1 MKKIIYFLILLIN
14 SFVLGQ
20 QYPTIHPLQG
30 GFTFTGEKL
39 ETYAIPF
46 GTRASS
52 CGFTFGNT
60 YKYFSFKAN
69 FDMVFAFDLIA
80 KKPDFRFIV
89 WKLDKG
95 KLPTAIFDKGGTID
109 ADRAVEGNSN
119 IKGLKEGDI
128 NSCESYSTNSPNGYV
143 KAFEGSE
150 LLKKDET
157 VVIAVYGGFDTELFD
172 IKVNVAEERQIN
184 TFNNLCV
191 GLSYTYNQIFDAIKT
206 DSGLTDI
213 KLYTNNVF
221 NTEINSGTT
230 FSTDTTIYA
239 QVRDASGNLK
249 YIYTIPLKF
258 IPEHQF
264 NFRSDITPIYTCIPY
279 NVINNDF
286 ILSKIIPEGEDLRK
300 YSIKSIDGRPRDNNS
315 SYIIEFLR
323 GEGEVEFQV
332 VVSYNGTCVNDSE
345 IVILKMIYSKPFI
358 DNDIE
363 DATCNDTYLT
373 NFSIIYN
380 KLGVDRAHFDL
391 VVTLDGNN
399 VNDGV
404 SVPITST
411 LNYKIKIKSKSA
423 ATCESNEINF
433 IVKKTSNADIKN
445 YSISNICRS
454 DLTKQVIQDAIDS
467 IKNGSS
473 IELRFFTQ
481 SGNQIEEVNLEEYM
495 KRVLN
500 GKIIVKA
507 FASNNPGICDTTVEL
522 SFNLSQSSF
531 SKVENIETL
540 KSSCSEVGLGYTF
553 SKSEIENYL
562 KTKLNRTDIIFSGIN
577 DTSLA
582 DNQSGS
588 IRFKVQVNGE
598 ACWSEEMILP
608 LQVLTKPNVSEASK
622 ELQADCNNLI
632 TIDEATLKELFGANS
647 TTDFNYQIQHI
658 NSTPLTFDG
667 SGKAFV
673 KVIFKNKLDENCFV
687 EKIITINKSQ
697 ELVVDTALLE
707 SFTKSN
713 EIIYCEDNSNTAKNQ
728 IQVILDYIKTQYPNL
743 VAQSTVDEIYSKF
756 NSNKG
761 EVEVIFNDPSFC
773 GNAIVK
779 IYYQKNNLPTISVPE
794 NGAVCSGELFVLDFT
809 SQPNYSNYNYSVEKN
824 DGSIIAGIDKF
835 ELNVGTYKIT
845 IEDRTTNCSIVK
857 TLVIANSELPT
868 IEKITINQGNIT
880 IIAKGNGSLEYA
892 LFDDKGNIIVNWQAK
907 NTLDVPVGNINN
919 NFTVKVRLNNC
930 GTTEVSDLVYLDL
943 PNFVSPNGDGKNDLW
958 QPMKKNGQATDTK
971 NSYKLIIFDRFGKQ
985 ILTQEGI
992 NIIKWDGTHLGKP
1005 VADGTYWYLLEFSKE
1020 SSILNVQYSGSI
1032 LVKRKVN

>member
-1 MKKIIYFLILLIN
+1 MKKIIYFLLLLIN
-14 SFVLGQ
+14 SFVFAQ
-20 QYPTIHPLQG
+20 QYPVIHPLTG
-30 GFTFTGEKL
+30 GFTFAGEKL
-39 ETYAIPF
+39 DNNPQAF
-46 GTRASS
+46 GVATPVGAGCSVS
-52 CGFTFGNT
+52 FSNN
-60 YKYFSFKAN
+60 YKFYSFKAN

-80 KKPDFRFIV
+80 TKPDFRFVV
-89 WKLDKG
+89 WKLTKD
-95 KLPTAIFDKGGTID
+95 KLPTAIFERGGTIR
-109 ADRAVEGNSN
+109 ADRSVEGSSN
-119 IKGLKEGDI
+119 VKGLREGLPNI
-128 NSCESYSTNSPNGYV
+128 CESNFNAGAIGYA
-143 KAFEGSE
+143 KAFEGGE
-150 LLKKDET
+150 ILKKDET
-157 VVIAVYGGFDTELFD
+157 IVIVVYGTSDTELFD

-191 GLSYTYNQIFDAIKT
+191 GLSYTYEQIFDAVKT

-258 IPEHQF
+258 VPEHQF
-264 NFRSDITPIYTCIPY
+264 NVKTSIQAEFACTNSYVLPSTS
-279 NVINNDF
+279 VL
-286 ILSKIIPEGEDLRK
+286 LSKLFDSVLPE
-300 YSIKSIDGRPRDNNS
+300 YSISSITVNGT
-315 SYIIEFLR
+315 
-323 GEGEVEFQV
+323 
-332 VVSYNGTCVNDSE
+332 SYNAGDSVPLTVGEETSIKIKVKYNGACAIDSNEISIPLKQGSPVLSNNISAATCDTQHKLLYSE
-345 IVILKMIYSKPFI
+345 VYSKLGI
-358 DNDIE
+358 D
-363 DATCNDTYLT
+363 ASQY
-373 NFSIIYN
+373 
-380 KLGVDRAHFDL
+380 DL
-391 VVTLDGNN
+391 D
-399 VNDGV
+399 V
-404 SVPITST
+404 SLNGSVIANETSTAITST
-411 LNYKIKIKSKSA
+411 LTYKVKIKSKSSG
-423 ATCESNEINF
+423 CESNVVDF
-433 IVKKTSNADIKN
+433 VVTKTSPANIANATITGICFDDFKQADIDNAVSTILNGNAYQLKYFQEN
-445 YSISNICRS
+445 GTELASTS
-454 DLTKQVIQDAIDS
+454 LLEF
-467 IKNGSS
+467 IKN
-473 IELRFFTQ
+473 T
-481 SGNQIEEVNLEEYM
+481 
-495 KRVLN
+495 KN

-507 FASNNPGICDTTVEL
+507 LASNNTGICDTTVEL
-522 SFNLSQSSF
+522 TFNLNQSSF
-531 SKVENIETL
+531 NKVENIETL

-562 KTKLNRTDIIFSGIN
+562 KAKLGRTDIIFSGIN

-588 IRFKVQVNGE
+588 IKFKVQVNGE
-598 ACWSEEMILP
+598 GCWSEEMILP
-608 LQVLTKPNVSEASK
+608 LQVFTKPNVSEASK

-632 TIDEATLKELFGANS
+632 TINETTLKELFGANS
-647 TTDFNYQIQHI
+647 TTDFNYQIQHT

-687 EKIITINKSQ
+687 EKIITINKTQ

-707 SFTKSN
+707 SFTKAN
-713 EIIYCEDNSNTAKNQ
+713 EIIYCEDNSNVAKNQ
-728 IQVILDYIKTQYPNL
+728 IQVILDYIKTQYPTL

-761 EVEVIFNDPSFC
+761 EVELVFNDPSFC

-779 IYYQKNNLPTISVPE
+779 LYYQKNNLPTIVVPE
-794 NGAVCSGELFVLDFT
+794 NGTVCSGELFVLDFT
-809 SQPNYSNYNYSVEKN
+809 SQTNYSNYNYSVEKN
-824 DGSIIAGIDKF
+824 DGSRVVGIDKF

-845 IEDRTTNCSIVK
+845 IEDRTTNCSVVK

-892 LFDDKGNIIVNWQAK
+892 LFDDKGNIVVNWQAK
-907 NTLDVPVGNINN
+907 NALDVPAGNINN

-958 QPMKKNGQATDTK
+958 QPMRKNGQATDTK

-992 NIIKWDGTHLGKP
+992 NIIKWDGKHLGKP